1 MGLPVRCSRA
11 TANLHRLFC
20 VVHHCKHCT
29 ELLAQLCGV
38 VGFQGTTS
46 CRQCLNGQHW
56 YVPYRIYCVF
66 VMLWLTGRQVTGL
79 SRMCRPRQREE
90 PISASTKQVRMLLPP
105 NQLYKLILGCPSVR
119 NFSIAVGPVLGGVLA
134 NFLGFRSIFVFL
146 LGLSIFALAVIV
158 IFLPET
164 MRSIAGDGSLRLGGI
179 YKPFIYRL
187 KKEPQY
193 MRDPDTA
200 VKRKAVTLGTFV
212 EPLRLLTRKDIL
224 LNLIFGG
231 VIYTIWSMVTAST
244 TGLFKLNFGLSEI
257 LLGLA
262 FLPNGTFQISHQFQP
277 PSS

>member
-1 MGLPVRCSRA
+1 
-11 TANLHRLFC
+11 
-20 VVHHCKHCT
+20 
-29 ELLAQLCGV
+29 
-38 VGFQGTTS
+38 
-46 CRQCLNGQHW
+46 
-56 YVPYRIYCVF
+56 
-66 VMLWLTGRQVTGL
+66 
-79 SRMCRPRQREE
+79 
-90 PISASTKQVRMLLPP
+90 MLLPP

-119 NFSIAVGPVLGGVLA
+119 NFSIAVGPVLGGILA